1 MVGKRLERIGP
12 LHAWKLD
19 MTEGLSFIFAAALLL
34 SAPGPT
40 NMLLATSGAIS
51 GWRDAIP
58 LLTAECLGYLISI
71 GVMISIVVPAAGL
84 VC

>member
-1 MVGKRLERIGP
+1 MVGQLQDRISR
-12 LHAWKLD
+12 LHAWELD

-40 NMLLATSGAIS
+40 NTLLAAAGAIS
-51 GWRDAIP
+51 GWRNAIS
-58 LLTAECLGYLISI
+58 LLSADCLGYLISI
-71 GVMISIVVPAAGL
+71 GVMISIVVPAAAP